1 MAILSQ
7 IAAGSFTADG
17 SPLVLPFAGKPD
29 IVRLYYQGNAAGDI
43 WEFTNE
49 VGPPAITSV
58 VKEVYWNRNM
68 AANTALATV
77 NTATLATDEKLF
89 VASGGVSYYD
99 PQYGA
104 LGPAITGT
112 AVSQAANAQ
121 VTANGHGLATGDIVL
136 LTGTTGML
144 QIAGM
149 TFQITVTGVNTFTL
163 DGLDSSGFAAPATAV
178 VVRKVLFPGIWQ
190 PQSCLITD
198 ITQAADAVITTSVD
212 HGYVADQLIYLAV
225 APQFGMSQAS
235 GKITKIKSV
244 TANTM
249 TVELDTTGF
258 TAFAFPASA
267 AGPFD
272 FPNLSNYGVDSSLV
286 LNAYRNDAVAGVYL
300 GANVCGIRGL
310 VHYEIIQ
317 ADSFVAV

>member
-7 IAAGSFTADG
+7 IIAGSFVADG
-17 SPLVLPFAGKPD
+17 QGVLIEFSGQPD
-29 IVRLYYQGNAAGDI
+29 IVRLYYQGNATGDI
-43 WEFTNE
+43 WESTANP
-49 VGPPAITSV
+49 GV

-68 AANTALATV
+68 AAASALTTKNTAGA
-77 NTATLATDEKLF
+77 ATDTKDFLT
-89 VASGGVSYYD
+89 AGGVEYYN
-99 PQYGA
+99 PQFGQ

-112 AVSQAANAQ
+112 AISQANPAS
-121 VTANGHGLATGDIVL
+121 VTAAGHGLVTGDVVL
-136 LTGTTGML
+136 ITGSTGML

-149 TFQITVTGVNTFTL
+149 YFQITRTGVNTFTL
-163 DGLDSSGFAAPATAV
+163 NGLDSSGFAAPATAC
-178 VVRKVLFPGIWQ
+178 VVRKVLYPGIWQ
-190 PQSCLITD
+190 PQSCLITN

-225 APQFGMSQAS
+225 APQFGMSEAA

-249 TVELDTTGF
+249 TVELDTSGF

-272 FPNLSNYGVDSSLV
+272 FPNLSNYGTDSSLV
-286 LNAYRNDAVAGVYL
+286 LNEYRNDAVAGVYL
-300 GANVCGIRGL
+300 GSAVCGTAGAL

-317 ADSFVAV
+317 ADSFASV

>member
-7 IAAGSFTADG
+7 IAAGSFVSTG
-17 SPLVLPFAGKPD
+17 NGLVLPFAGTPD
-29 IVRLYYQGNAAGDI
+29 IVRLYYQGDSAGDI
-43 WEFTNE
+43 WISSANP
-49 VGPPAITSV
+49 GK

-68 AANTALATV
+68 ADFSALITKNTDGA
-77 NTATLATDEKLF
+77 ATDQKAF
-89 VASGGVSYYD
+89 VSAGGVSYYD
-99 PQYGA
+99 PEFGQ
-104 LGPAITGT
+104 LGPAIVGT
-112 AVSQAANAQ
+112 AISQANPAS
-121 VTANGHGLATGDIVL
+121 VTAAGHGLQTGDIVL
-136 LTGTTGML
+136 ITGSTGML

-149 TFQITVTGVNTFTL
+149 YFQITRTGVNTFTL
-163 DGLDSSGFAAPATAV
+163 NGLDSSGFAAPATAAV
-178 VVRKVLFPGIWQ
+178 IRKVLYPGIWQ
-190 PQSCLITD
+190 PQSCLITK

-212 HGYVADQLIYLAV
+212 HGYVADQLIYLSV
-225 APQFGMSQAS
+225 APQFGMSEAA

-272 FPNLSNYGVDSSLV
+272 FPNLSNYGADSSLV
-286 LNAYRNDAVAGVYL
+286 LNAYRNDAVPGVYL
-300 GANVCGIRGL
+300 GKEVCGEAGKL

-317 ADSFVAV
+317 ADSFAAV

>member
-29 IVRLYYQGNAAGDI
+29 IVRLYYQGNAAGDE
-43 WEFTNE
+43 WESVANP
-49 VGPPAITSV
+49 GV
-58 VKEVYWNRNM
+58 VKELYWNRNM
-68 AANTALATV
+68 VAGTGLATK
-77 NTATLATDEKLF
+77 NTNGAATDTKDF
-89 VASGGVSYYD
+89 IAAGGVSYYD

-149 TFQITVTGVNTFTL
+149 TFQITVTGANTFTL

-190 PQSCLITD
+190 PQSCLITA

-212 HGYVADQLIYLAV
+212 HGYVADQLIYLSV
-225 APQFGMSQAS
+225 AAQFGMSQAS

-249 TVELDTTGF
+249 TVELDTSGF

-300 GANVCGIRGL
+300 GANVCGTSGDL

>member
-7 IAAGSFTADG
+7 IAAGSFVADG
-17 SPLVLPFAGKPD
+17 LPKNLPFAGQPD
-29 IVRLYYQGNAAGDI
+29 IVRLYYQGNDSGNI
-43 WEFTNE
+43 WT
-49 VGPPAITSV
+49 GATST
-58 VKEVYWNRNM
+58 KEAFWNRNM
-68 AANTALATV
+68 PNGSAMLTV
-77 NTATLATDEKLF
+77 A
-89 VASGGVSYYD
+89 VASNDQKSFITAAVGTGISYYN
-99 PQYGA
+99 PEFGQ

-112 AVSQAANAQ
+112 AISQANPAS
-121 VTANGHGLATGDIVL
+121 VTAAGHGLQTGDIVL
-136 LTGTTGML
+136 ITGSTGML

-149 TFQITVTGVNTFTL
+149 YFQITRTGVNTFTL
-163 DGLDSSGFAAPATAV
+163 NGLDSSGFAAPATAAV
-178 VVRKVLFPGIWQ
+178 IRKVLYPGIWQ
-190 PQSCLITD
+190 PQSCLITK

-225 APQFGMSQAS
+225 APQFGMSEAA

-258 TAFAFPASA
+258 TAFAFPAST

-272 FPNLSNYGVDSSLV
+272 FPNLSNYGTDSSLV

-300 GANVCGIRGL
+300 GSAVCGSAGAL

-317 ADSFVAV
+317 ADSFATV

>member
-7 IAAGSFTADG
+7 IAAGSFVADG

-29 IVRLYYQGNAAGDI
+29 IVRMYYQGNAAGDE
-43 WEFTNE
+43 WESVANP
-49 VGPPAITSV
+49 GV
-58 VKEVYWNRNM
+58 VKELYWNRNM
-68 AANTALATV
+68 VAGTGLATK
-77 NTATLATDEKLF
+77 NTDGAATDTKDF
-89 VASGGVSYYD
+89 IAAGGVSYYD

-112 AVSQAANAQ
+112 AVNQAANAQ

-163 DGLDSSGFAAPATAV
+163 DGLNSAGFAAPATAV

-190 PQSCLITD
+190 PQSCLITA

-212 HGYVADQLIYLAV
+212 HGYVADQLIYLSV
-225 APQFGMSQAS
+225 AAQFGMSQAS

-249 TVELDTTGF
+249 TVELDTSGF
-258 TAFAFPASA
+258 TAFAFPASG

-286 LNAYRNDAVAGVYL
+286 LNAYRNDAVSGVYL
-300 GANVCGIRGL
+300 GANVCGAAGDL

-317 ADSFVAV
+317 SDSFVAV

>member
-7 IAAGSFTADG
+7 IAAGSFVADG
-17 SPLVLPFAGKPD
+17 SPLVLPFAGTPD
-29 IVRLYYQGNAAGDI
+29 IVRLYYQGSAAGDV
-43 WEFTNE
+43 WESAANP
-49 VGPPAITSV
+49 GV
-58 VKEVYWNRNM
+58 VKECYWNRNM
-68 AANTALATV
+68 ADASALTTKNTAGA
-77 NTATLATDEKLF
+77 ATDTKDFLA
-89 VASGGVSYYD
+89 VGGVEYYN
-99 PQYGA
+99 PQFGQ
-104 LGPAITGT
+104 LGPAIVGT
-112 AVSQAANAQ
+112 AISQANPAS
-121 VTANGHGLATGDIVL
+121 VTAAGHGLQTGDIVL
-136 LTGTTGML
+136 ITGSTGML

-149 TFQITVTGVNTFTL
+149 YFQITRTGVNTFTL
-163 DGLDSSGFAAPATAV
+163 DGLDSSGFAAPATAC
-178 VVRKVLFPGIWQ
+178 VVRKVLYPGIWQ
-190 PQSCLITD
+190 PQSCLITK

-212 HGYVADQLIYLAV
+212 HGYVADQLIYLSV
-225 APQFGMSQAS
+225 APQFGMSEAA

-272 FPNLSNYGVDSSLV
+272 FPNLSNYGADSSLV

-300 GANVCGIRGL
+300 GSAVCGSAGAL

-317 ADSFVAV
+317 ADSFAAV

>member
-29 IVRLYYQGNAAGDI
+29 IVRLYYQGNAAGDE
-43 WEFTNE
+43 WESVANP
-49 VGPPAITSV
+49 GV
-58 VKEVYWNRNM
+58 VKELYWNRNM
-68 AANTALATV
+68 VAGTGLATK
-77 NTATLATDEKLF
+77 NTNGAATDTKDF
-89 VASGGVSYYD
+89 IAAGGVSYYD

-149 TFQITVTGVNTFTL
+149 TFQITVTGANTFTL

-190 PQSCLITD
+190 PQSCLITN
-198 ITQAADAVITTSVD
+198 ITQAADAVITTSVN
-212 HGYVADQLIYLAV
+212 HGYVADQLIYLSV
-225 APQFGMSQAS
+225 AAQFGMSQAS

-249 TVELDTTGF
+249 TVELDTSGF
-258 TAFAFPASA
+258 TAFAFPASNQ
-267 AGPFD
+267 GPFD

-300 GANVCGIRGL
+300 GANVCGTSGDL

>member
-29 IVRLYYQGNAAGDI
+29 IVRLYYQGNAAGDE
-43 WEFTNE
+43 WESVANP
-49 VGPPAITSV
+49 GV
-58 VKEVYWNRNM
+58 VKELYWNRNM
-68 AANTALATV
+68 VAGTGLATK
-77 NTATLATDEKLF
+77 NTNGAATDTKDF
-89 VASGGVSYYD
+89 IAAGGVSYYD

-149 TFQITVTGVNTFTL
+149 TFQITVTGANTFTL

-190 PQSCLITD
+190 PQSCLITA

-212 HGYVADQLIYLAV
+212 HGYVADQLIYLSV
-225 APQFGMSQAS
+225 AAQFGMSQAS

-249 TVELDTTGF
+249 TVELDTSGF
-258 TAFAFPASA
+258 TAFAFPASNQ
-267 AGPFD
+267 GPFD

-300 GANVCGIRGL
+300 GANVCGTSGDL

>member
-7 IAAGSFTADG
+7 IAAGSFVADG

-29 IVRLYYQGNAAGDI
+29 IVRLYYQGNAAGDV
-43 WEFTNE
+43 WESVANP
-49 VGPPAITSV
+49 GV
-58 VKEVYWNRNM
+58 VKELYWNRNM
-68 AANTALATV
+68 VAGTGLATK
-77 NTATLATDEKLF
+77 NTNGAATDTKDFL
-89 VASGGVSYYD
+89 AAGGVSYYNPD
-99 PQYGA
+99 FGA

-149 TFQITVTGVNTFTL
+149 YFQITVTGVNTFTL

-178 VVRKVLFPGIWQ
+178 IVRKVLYPGIWQ
-190 PQSCLITD
+190 PQSCLITK

-212 HGYVADQLIYLAV
+212 HGYVADQLIYLSV

-258 TAFAFPASA
+258 TAFAFPASG

-286 LNAYRNDAVAGVYL
+286 LNAYRNDAVSGVYL
-300 GANVCGIRGL
+300 GASVCGSAGAL

-317 ADSFVAV
+317 ADSFATV